1 MSAPK
6 MAVVNTT
13 KEIANLADW
22 LVSRHTPPVPSTP
35 TMYIDLE
42 GVQLSRDG
50 TLSILTLLV
59 DEGTAEKQVYL
70 IDIHS
75 LGAKAFDTAG
85 TKQKTMKDILQD
97 DAIPKVFFDI
107 RNDSDALFAHFG
119 VKMAGVEDVQLMEN
133 ATRTTTK
140 QRRLVSG
147 LAKCIEQN
155 VHGASTV
162 SWKLA
167 KEKGEKLF
175 KAEHG
180 GSYEVFN
187 QRPSV
192 RRDHVLL
199 CWRRAVSSGTPKPLL
214 AANAGMPRGG
224 RRSYGE
230 THRSVTERRLS
241 PTWAEQSPCSVDCRG
256 ERDVGQ
262 ISWLFRSIVVNA
274 EAEKCWAMEVE
285 GVVTL
290 SNLRA

>member
-1 MSAPK
+1 MSAPNIGL
-6 MAVVNTT
+6 VNTT
-13 KEIANLADW
+13 KQIGDLVDW
-22 LVSRHTPPVPSTP
+22 LVVRHTPPTPSTP

-70 IDIHS
+70 VDVHT

-97 DAIPKVFFDI
+97 DTIPKVFFDI
-107 RNDSDALFAHFG
+107 RSDSDALFAHFG

-147 LAKCIEQN
+147 LARCIEQN
-155 VHGASTV
+155 IHGASTA
-162 SWKLA
+162 SWKSA

-175 KAEHG
+175 KSEHG

-187 QRPSV
+187 QRPLSAEILSYCV
-192 RRDHVLL
+192 GDVQFLPELRNLFWSQTKNCREVVD
-199 CWRRAVSSGTPKPLL
+199 
-214 AANAGMPRGG
+214 AA
-224 RRSYGE
+224 
-230 THRSVTERRLS
+230 TERRIAAS
-241 PTWAEQSPCSVDCRG
+241 QSAEYQPRG
-256 ERDVGQ
+256 PNRALAP
-262 ISWLFRSIVVNA
+262 WTA
-274 EAEKCWAMEVE
+274 EENKTLDKCHGSSTRLW
-285 GVVTL
+285 
-290 SNLRA
+290 

>member
-1 MSAPK
+1 
-6 MAVVNTT
+6 MATPNIEGVNSYDQ
-13 KEIANLADW
+13 A
-22 LVSRHTPPVPSTP
+22 VPSTP

-50 TLSILTLLV
+50 TLSILTLLI
-59 DEGTAEKQVYL
+59 DEGTADAEKQVYL
-70 IDIHS
+70 IDVHS

-85 TKQKTMKDILQD
+85 AKQKTMEDILQD

-167 KEKGEKLF
+167 KEKGERLF
-175 KAEHG
+175 KAEYG

-187 QRPSV
+187 QRPLSAEIMSYCV
-192 RRDHVLL
+192 GDVQFLPALRNLFWSQTEACREVVD
-199 CWRRAVSSGTPKPLL
+199 
-214 AANAGMPRGG
+214 AA
-224 RRSYGE
+224 
-230 THRSVTERRLS
+230 TERRIAASQSADYL
-241 PTWAEQSPCSVDCRG
+241 PRGPNRALAPWTAEENKMLD
-256 ERDVGQ
+256 
-262 ISWLFRSIVVNA
+262 
-274 EAEKCWAMEVE
+274 KCHGSSARLW
-285 GVVTL
+285 
-290 SNLRA
+290 